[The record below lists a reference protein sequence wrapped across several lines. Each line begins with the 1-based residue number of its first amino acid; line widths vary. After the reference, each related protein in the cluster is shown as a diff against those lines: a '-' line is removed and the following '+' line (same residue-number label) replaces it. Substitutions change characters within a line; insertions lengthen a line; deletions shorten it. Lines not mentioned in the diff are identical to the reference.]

1 MTPELNT
8 PTQSAIATPGGVPS
22 PPSRGKGVPTATV
35 VGVVVA
41 AIASLFLLSFGL
53 WFRCRSRNPQIL
65 VEPMIAKGTVAHREV
80 NHTSG
85 YLEAIGPTKF
95 VLRANTVATIPTRK
109 RAPTAG
115 LTDETEG
122 PLASRRNSE
131 PLTYGETRAGAPRR
145 AVDAGPVI
153 SSGGMDDVDVD
164 ILPPEYEQVFEGNRR
179 DTSTRGDHINIS
191 QTGESMSAV
200 VIIASTFKG
209 SRS

>member
-1 MTPELNT
+1 MTVTPELNT

-35 VGVVVA
+35 AGVVVA

-53 WFRCRSRNPQIL
+53 WFRCRGRNPQIL
-65 VEPMIAKGTVAHREV
+65 VEPMIANGTLARREG
-80 NHTSG
+80 NPTSG

-109 RAPTAG
+109 RAPAAG
-115 LTDETEG
+115 RTDET
-122 PLASRRNSE
+122 LASRRNSE

-153 SSGGMDDVDVD
+153 SSGEMDEVDVE
-164 ILPPEYEQVFEGNRR
+164 ILPPEYGQVFEGNRR
-179 DTSTRGDHINIS
+179 DTSTRDDHINIS
-191 QTGESMSAV
+191 QTGESMSTV
-200 VIIASTFKG
+200 VIIASTVKG